1 MEKVSKMNNLNG
13 QDYRRLI
20 ALARR
25 ALIRARIARQEE
37 VVHRTYIEVMGY
49 NKLAHYLAIS
59 CKQDAKEARAEAKG
73 ILKHIEITNGKR
85 YLLSLPHWPLK
96 HNLWG
101 CAFRV
106 WPQYIEEYSTSE
118 MFKGVDPD

>member
-1 MEKVSKMNNLNG
+1 MIV
-13 QDYRRLI
+13 
-20 ALARR
+20 LAKS

-49 NKLAHYLAIS
+49 NKLAHQLAIM
-59 CKQDAKEARAEAKG
+59 CKVDAKEARADAKR
-73 ILKHIEITNGKR
+73 ILQDIEIMNGKR
-85 YLLSLPHWPLK
+85 CMLGMSYYPLK

-101 CAFRV
+101 CAYRV
-106 WPQYIEEYSTSE
+106 WDEYKEEYLASE